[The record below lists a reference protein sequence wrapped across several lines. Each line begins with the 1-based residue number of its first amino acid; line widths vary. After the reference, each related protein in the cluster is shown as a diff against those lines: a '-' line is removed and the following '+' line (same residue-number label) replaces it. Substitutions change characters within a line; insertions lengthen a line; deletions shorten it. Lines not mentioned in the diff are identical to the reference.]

1 MRNLDTLASAC
12 ARVYRTLLR
21 CYPPAFRDVYGL
33 DMEEA
38 FSDQLRAARTEGTP
52 AVIALLLSAIVDVV
66 VNGCRERF
74 AQQPKGSNMFH
85 WMDVRY
91 AMRLLRRSPMFTLLT
106 VLVLSGGLGLSIFT
120 FSFLHTAI
128 LKPIPVSSGDRV
140 VSIRQKLGSRT
151 TPFDAADIAAMR
163 KGARSVA
170 EIGVYTSQNFVL
182 GDEKQPRVIDAT
194 MAEWNVFAFTR
205 ARPLLGRTFNRE
217 DAERG
222 AEPVIVLN
230 ERLWRAAF
238 GSDSAIVGKSIA
250 LNGTYTRVIGVM
262 PLAYGFPVAS
272 EAWVPL
278 SNDVITAPTFG
289 QTSVMAYA
297 RLAEGVDATQA
308 HAELRQLYMRA
319 REQDRL
325 NADAALARTIAADNA
340 TADVAVKTFPMAQ
353 MGDDGPMILIILNT
367 LAALILLLACINV
380 TNLLLARS
388 NERVRETAVRLA
400 LGASRSRL
408 VMQSMWESIILSV
421 GGGLIAT
428 ACAAWGLDAIN
439 RWAQANMQGNLAFW
453 WVWGLDKSAVIAA
466 GLFITATIAVL
477 GLVVS
482 GRATSIQ
489 FVAVLKDGSARSGS
503 RREGKV
509 ARALVITQVAT
520 VSVLMF
526 FGVLASVVAYR
537 VLHVSAGF
545 NTQHLL
551 STSLDL
557 EGDNYAKAEARR
569 AFYSNTLRTLTEQ
582 PAVNGVL
589 LRSKLGEIDQASGA
603 FEIQSAGSTEN
614 SGNRSFIQ
622 AIEGDAATVGITV
635 RTGRLFDARDVS
647 SASPVAVVSQSFAN
661 KYFPGA
667 SPIGKQVRFDVIDP
681 DADPSVPVATEK
693 PWRTIVG
700 VSSDVVLGD
709 PLSPVRSAVAIFV
722 PQQQVNPAR
731 VAILFRHRGDVN
743 AAHAAL
749 YQAMRTHDPSMLPP
763 SVSSYDEILEKSS
776 LLTVST
782 AKLFAGCFVFALL
795 LAVSGTYGLMARNIG
810 QRTREIGVRRAL
822 GASDAS
828 VTRLLLGQGGR
839 QLGIGVLVSL
849 PLMLLVGILFSK
861 VFPIGVATTALSA
874 MLVGVSIIG
883 VVLFATWVPTRRA
896 VSIELR
902 DALWNE

>member
-1 MRNLDTLASAC
+1 MATFSL
-12 ARVYRTLLR
+12 RVYRALLR
-21 CYPPAFRDVYGL
+21 CYPAHFRDMYGL
-33 DMEEA
+33 DMEETFA
-38 FSDQLRAARTEGTP
+38 DQLHSARTEGVLPVVAFYLT
-52 AVIALLLSAIVDVV
+52 SAADAIT
-66 VNGCRERF
+66 NGWRERF
-74 AQQPKGSNMFH
+74 APQPKGTSMFH

-120 FSFLHTAI
+120 FSFLHTAM
-128 LKPIPVSSGDRV
+128 LKPIPVSSGERV

-163 KGARSVA
+163 KGARTVA
-170 EIGVYTSQNFVL
+170 EVGVYTSQNFVL

-194 MAEWNVFAFTR
+194 VAEWNVFAFTR
-205 ARPLLGRTFNRE
+205 ARPLIGRTFNRE

-230 ERLWRAAF
+230 ERLWHAAF
-238 GSDSAIVGKSIA
+238 GSDSGVVGRTIA

-262 PLAYGFPVAS
+262 PSAYGFPVAS

-278 SNDVITAPTFG
+278 SNDVVTAPTFG
-289 QTSVMAYA
+289 QTGVMAYA
-297 RLAEGVDATQA
+297 RLADGIDATQA

-319 REQDRL
+319 REQDRQ
-325 NADAALARTIAADNA
+325 NADAQLARTIATENA

-353 MGDDGPMILIILNT
+353 MGDEGPMILIILNT

-400 LGASRSRL
+400 LGASRARL

-421 GGGLIAT
+421 SGGLIAT

-439 RWAQANMQGNLAFW
+439 SWAQVNMQGNLAFW
-453 WVWGLDKSAVIAA
+453 WVWGLDRSAVIAA

-551 STSLDL
+551 STSLEL
-557 EGDNYAKAEARR
+557 EGDNYAKPEARS
-569 AFYSNTLRTLTEQ
+569 AFYSNTLRTLSEQ
-582 PAVNGVL
+582 PAINGVL
-589 LRSKLGEIDQASGA
+589 LRSKLGEIDQSSGA
-603 FEIQSAGSTEN
+603 FELQVPGNAEA

-622 AIEGDAATVGITV
+622 AIEGDAATVGITL

-647 SASPVAVVSQSFAN
+647 AASPVAVVSQSFAN

-667 SPIGKQVRFDVIDP
+667 SPIGKQVRFEVNDP
-681 DADPSVPVATEK
+681 NANSQQAIAAER

-700 VSSDVVLGD
+700 VTSDIVLGD

-731 VAILFRHRGDVN
+731 VAILFRHRGDVY
-743 AAHAAL
+743 AAHSAL
-749 YQAMRTHDPSMLPP
+749 YYAMRTHDPAMLPP

-828 VTRLLLGQGGR
+828 VTRLLLTQGGR

-861 VFPIGVATTALSA
+861 VFPIGVVTTGVSAL
-874 MLVGVSIIG
+874 LVGMSIIG

-896 VSIELR
+896 VAVELR